1 MNIYFTI
8 YVYRIPLQE
17 ANSIPGI
24 GKALADKVWEIAR
37 TGHLRKIDH
46 VCKGEEMEALNRFN
60 NIWGVGPTVAQEW
73 VQQVCIMVYPRLEFS
88 IIIFWCCKNLN
99 SLRCAARKIAP
110 YLKTRKILPDAVSR
124 SVSL

>member
-1 MNIYFTI
+1 MDLYLTI
-8 YVYRIPLQE
+8 DVYNCIPLQE

-73 VQQVCIMVYPRLEFS
+73 VQQVCTMVSVCVCFS
-88 IIIFWCCKNLN
+88 ECVCDLCT
-99 SLRCAARKIAP
+99 L
-110 YLKTRKILPDAVSR
+110 
-124 SVSL
+124 